1 LANKYI
7 NQSKEWIEKEKEKL
21 QKKIDKA
28 KDDLIKFTESKK
40 K

>member
-1 LANKYI
+1 LANKYV
-7 NQSKEWIEKEKEKL
+7 NQSKEWVEKEREKL

-28 KDDLIKFTESKK
+28 KDNLIKFTESKK